1 MEQLFPGIYRVPVP
15 LPDNPLEFL
24 NSYFVLSEDK
34 TTIIDVG
41 FDHPDCEAALE
52 NALHALGR
60 DWESVEIVLT
70 HSHPDHTSNLDA
82 NLCQHAFIS
91 RSAKP
96 HEHPI
101 SCL

>member
-1 MEQLFPGIYRVPVP
+1 MAAKYLDQYNYGKMEQLFPRIYRVPVP

-52 NALHALGR
+52 NALM
-60 DWESVEIVLT
+60 
-70 HSHPDHTSNLDA
+70 P
-82 NLCQHAFIS
+82 
-91 RSAKP
+91 
-96 HEHPI
+96 
-101 SCL
+101 